1 MKVGIVGTG
10 LVGATA
16 AFTLAVRGVAS
27 QIVLVDKNVARAE
40 AEADD
45 ILHAVPFV
53 QPTRVW
59 AGDYADLNGA
69 RVVIVAA
76 GVGQRPG
83 ESRLELLNRNAAV
96 FRSVI
101 PSILEY
107 APETILLIATN
118 PVDVMTHLAAHFAAE
133 RGVPAQRVIGSGT
146 TLDTARFRALL
157 GRQLG
162 VDSGHVHAYVV
173 GEHGDSEVLTWSQVR
188 VGNLTLEEFCSMEHV
203 ALNAEQ
209 RQQIEERVRRAA
221 YKIIEGKGATYYG
234 IAGAL
239 SAITGAILRDQRTLL
254 TVCHRN
260 ANVQGVKDVT
270 LALPHLVGGDGV
282 ITTFP
287 LPLSAEEASALKQ
300 SAQVIRSAIDQLSL

>member
-1 MKVGIVGTG
+1 MKVGVVGTG
-10 LVGATA
+10 LVGSTA
-16 AFTLAVRGVAS
+16 AFTLAIRGIAS
-27 QIVLVDKNVARAE
+27 QIVLVDKNTARAE

-53 QPTRVW
+53 QPSRVW
-59 AGDYADLNGA
+59 AGDYPDLKGA

-96 FRSVI
+96 FRAVI
-101 PSILEY
+101 PSILEH
-107 APETILLIATN
+107 APDAILLIATN
-118 PVDVMTHLAAHFAAE
+118 PVDVMTHLAAHFAAQG
-133 RGVPAQRVIGSGT
+133 GVPPQRVIGSGT

-188 VGNLTLEEFCSMEHV
+188 VGNLTLDEFCSMEHV
-203 ALNAEQ
+203 ELSDVQ
-209 RQQIEERVRRAA
+209 RGQIEERVRRAA
-221 YKIIEGKGATYYG
+221 YHIIEGKGATYYG

-239 SAITGAILRDQRTLL
+239 SAITSAILRDQRTLL

-287 LPLSAEEASALKQ
+287 LPLSPSEADALKQ
-300 SAQVIRSAIDQLSL
+300 SAQVIRSAIDQLNL

>member
-1 MKVGIVGTG
+1 
-10 LVGATA
+10 
-16 AFTLAVRGVAS
+16 
-27 QIVLVDKNVARAE
+27 
-40 AEADD
+40 
-45 ILHAVPFV
+45 
-53 QPTRVW
+53 
-59 AGDYADLNGA
+59 
-69 RVVIVAA
+69 VAA

-96 FRSVI
+96 FRAVI
-101 PSILEY
+101 PSILEH
-107 APETILLIATN
+107 APDAILLIATN
-118 PVDVMTHLAAHFAAE
+118 PVDVMTHLAAHFAAQG
-133 RGVPAQRVIGSGT
+133 GVPPQRVIGSGT

-188 VGNLTLEEFCSMEHV
+188 VGNLTLDEFCSMEHV
-203 ALNAEQ
+203 ELSDVQ
-209 RQQIEERVRRAA
+209 RGQIEERVRRAA
-221 YKIIEGKGATYYG
+221 YHIIEGKGATYYG

-239 SAITGAILRDQRTLL
+239 SAITSAILRDQRTLL

-287 LPLSAEEASALKQ
+287 LPLSPSEADALKQ
-300 SAQVIRSAIDQLSL
+300 SAQVIRSAIDQLNL

>member
-1 MKVGIVGTG
+1 MKVGVVGTG

-16 AFTLAVRGVAS
+16 AFTLAIRGIAS
-27 QIVLVDKNVARAE
+27 QIVLVDKNTARAE

-53 QPTRVW
+53 QPSRVW
-59 AGDYADLNGA
+59 AGDYPDLKGA

-96 FRSVI
+96 FRAVI
-101 PSILEY
+101 PSILEH
-107 APETILLIATN
+107 APDAILLIATN
-118 PVDVMTHLAAHFAAE
+118 PVDVMTHLAAHFAAQG
-133 RGVPAQRVIGSGT
+133 GVPAQRVIGSGT

-188 VGNLTLEEFCSMEHV
+188 VGNLTLQEFCTMEHV
-203 ALNAEQ
+203 ELTDAQ
-209 RQQIEERVRRAA
+209 REHIEDRVRRAA
-221 YKIIEGKGATYYG
+221 YHIIEGKGATYYG

-239 SAITGAILRDQRTLL
+239 SAITSAILRDQRTLL

-287 LPLSAEEASALKQ
+287 LPLSSGEAEALKQ
-300 SAQVIRSAIDQLSL
+300 SAQVIRTAIDQLDL